1 MNMVRVPVPR
11 AYLGHPGLVF
21 VALDPAQ
28 FFFYRS
34 IDQDPF
40 DLGLFGSR
48 SDKRDMGRT
57 PDLAVDALA
66 VGGNNVAGYN
76 IITLLPA

>member
-1 MNMVRVPVPR
+1 
-11 AYLGHPGLVF
+11 
-21 VALDPAQ
+21 
-28 FFFYRS
+28 
-34 IDQDPF
+34 
-40 DLGLFGSR
+40 
-48 SDKRDMGRT
+48 MGRT